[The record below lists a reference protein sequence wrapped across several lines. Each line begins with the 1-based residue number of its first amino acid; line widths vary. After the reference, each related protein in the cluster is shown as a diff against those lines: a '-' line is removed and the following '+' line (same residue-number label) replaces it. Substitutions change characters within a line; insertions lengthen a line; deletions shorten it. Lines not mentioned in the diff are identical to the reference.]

1 MTEDDAKKLEK
12 LEDENATLQ
21 ARLEVLER
29 QRNEALTNSV
39 VREAAAKR
47 EMEGLVKKA
56 NAELKRLT
64 EELKAAKE
72 PKAAPKVLDAEVV
85 EVAPPPAPNGHAMEA
100 CNQA

>member
-56 NAELKRLT
+56 NAEIKRLSD
-64 EELKAAKE
+64 ELKAAQE
-72 PKAAPKVLDAEVV
+72 PKAAPKVVDAEVV
-85 EVAPPPAPNGHAMEA
+85 PPPAPNGHAMEA